1 MALPIAGMTC
11 AACVSHVSEAL
22 ERVDGVESAAVNLA
36 TERAAL
42 TLRDGGAQPSL
53 RTLADALDD
62 AGYGVASRKTTLAI
76 GGMTCA
82 ACVSHV
88 EKALTEVEGVA
99 GASVNLATER
109 ASVEYVPGVAAISDL
124 RYSVE
129 DAGYSVSAVIAD
141 GDDSDYPSETGGL
154 RAKFALSLAASALI
168 MALMA
173 FPAVLD
179 WLPFRMEFVLWAL
192 ATPVQLWAARGFYV
206 SAWSAARR
214 FTSNMNTLIA
224 VGTSVA
230 YGYSVFAT
238 LFADS
243 ALFDGRAAHTY
254 FDTSTAIIGLTLFGR
269 FMEARAKRRA
279 SDAVR
284 ALASLRPESA
294 RVARD
299 GEHVDIPIDE
309 IAVGDTVIVRPGERI
324 SADGVVAEGAS
335 GVDESML
342 TGESVPVEKRAGSEV
357 YAATING
364 GGAFSFAVGRV
375 GRDTMLSGIIRLVEE
390 AQGSKA
396 PIQRLADAVSSWF
409 VPAVI
414 AFAAAVFAVWLALG
428 PAPSYAS
435 AILAAVAVLIIA
447 CPCAMGLATPTA
459 IMVATGKGAE
469 FGALI
474 RSAEALETAH
484 KADVIALDK
493 TGTLTRGRPSV
504 AEVYAPEFGEDAL
517 IALAASVERASEHPL
532 GAAILESA
540 AERGLDLQDAAD
552 FRSIPGAGVVA
563 NLEDGKIPGAGVVAN
578 LEDGKIPGAGAAANL
593 DGGKTPAAVGN
604 ARLMDELGIAV
615 PPEMRERAE
624 RMSADGRTIAFAASG
639 GAALGAIGISDTL
652 EPHAADAVAQL
663 KRLGLEVV
671 MLTGDNALAADA
683 IAARVGIER
692 VESGLLPSDKA
703 DFIENLQAPGKTV
716 AMVGDGVNDAPAL
729 ARADVGIAIG
739 TGADVAMESADVTLA
754 GGDLRG
760 AATVIALS
768 RAAMRVIR
776 QNLFWAFAYN
786 VALIPVAAGALYPI
800 FAALGGVPDALRP
813 GLGEHGFL
821 NPILAAAAMAVSS
834 VSVVANSL
842 RLKRFKPP
850 AK

>member
-1 MALPIAGMTC
+1 MALPITGMTC

-22 ERVDGVESAAVNLA
+22 ERVDGVEGVSVNLA
-36 TERAAL
+36 SERAAL
-42 TLRDGGAQPSL
+42 TLRDGGGAPSL
-53 RTLADALDD
+53 RTLADALED
-62 AGYGVASRKTTLAI
+62 AGYGVGARKTTLAI

-88 EKALTEVEGVA
+88 ERALTDVEGVA

-109 ASVEYVPGVAAISDL
+109 ATVEYVPGVAAISDL

-129 DAGYSVSAVIAD
+129 DAGYSVAAVIGE

-154 RAKFALSLAASALI
+154 KTKFAVSLAVSAAI

-179 WLPFRMEFVLWAL
+179 GLPFRMEFILWAL
-192 ATPVQLWAARGFYV
+192 ATPVQVWAARGFYA
-206 SAWSAARR
+206 SAWSAAKR

-230 YGYSVFAT
+230 YGYSAFAT
-238 LFADS
+238 AFADS

-254 FDTSTAIIGLTLFGR
+254 FDTSTAIIGLTLFGK
-269 FMEARAKRRA
+269 FLEARAKRRA

-284 ALASLRPESA
+284 ALASLRPDTA
-294 RVARD
+294 RVVRD
-299 GEHVDIPIDE
+299 GEHVDIPIDD
-309 IAVGDTVIVRPGERI
+309 IVVGDSVIVRPGERVP
-324 SADGVVAEGAS
+324 ADGAVTSGAS
-335 GVDESML
+335 DVDESML
-342 TGESVPVEKRAGSEV
+342 TGESVPVEKRVGSAV

-364 GGAFSFAVGRV
+364 GGAFTFDAERV
-375 GRDTMLSGIIRLVEE
+375 GRDTALSRIIRLVEE
-390 AQGSKA
+390 AQGSRA
-396 PIQRLADAVSSWF
+396 PIQRLADAVSARF

-414 AFAAAVFAVWLALG
+414 AVAIAVFAFWLAFG

-435 AILAAVAVLIIA
+435 AALAAVAVLIIA

-459 IMVATGKGAE
+459 IMAATGKGAE

-474 RSAEALETAH
+474 RSAETLETAH
-484 KADVIALDK
+484 RVDVVALDK

-504 AEVYAPEFGEDAL
+504 AEVYAPGFGEDAL

-532 GAAILESA
+532 GAAIVEYA
-540 AERGLDLQDAAD
+540 AERGLELADAAD
-552 FRSIPGAGVVA
+552 FRA
-563 NLEDGKIPGAGVVAN
+563 
-578 LEDGKIPGAGAAANL
+578 IPGAGAVAVL
-593 DGGKTPAAVGN
+593 DGTRAAVGN
-604 ARLMDELGIAV
+604 ARLMDELGIPI
-615 PPEMRERAE
+615 PPEIRHRAE
-624 RMSADGRTIAFAASG
+624 RASADGAAVAFAASDG
-639 GAALGAIGISDTL
+639 EALGVIAISDVL
-652 EPHAADAVAQL
+652 EPQSAAAVASM
-663 KRLGLEVV
+663 KRLGLEIV
-671 MLTGDNALAADA
+671 MLTGDNALAASA

-692 VESGLLPSDKA
+692 VESELSPSDKA
-703 DFIENLQAPGKTV
+703 DFVERLQAAGKTV

-754 GGDLRG
+754 SGDLRG

-800 FAALGGVPDALRP
+800 FAALGGVQDALRP
-813 GLGEHGFL
+813 ILGEHGFL
-821 NPILAAAAMAVSS
+821 NPILAAAAMATSS

-842 RLKRFKPP
+842 RLKRFRPP
-850 AK
+850 ADWR

>member
-1 MALPIAGMTC
+1 MRPLSAQSGYRMALPITGMTC

-22 ERVDGVESAAVNLA
+22 ERVDGVDGVSVNLA
-36 TERAAL
+36 SERASIA
-42 TLRDGGAQPSL
+42 LRDDAAPSL
-53 RTLADALDD
+53 RTLAEALED
-62 AGYGVASRKTTLAI
+62 AGYGVGARKTTLAI

-88 EKALTEVEGVA
+88 ERALTDVEGVA

-109 ASVEYVPGVAAISDL
+109 ATVEYVPGVAAISDL

-129 DAGYSVSAVIAD
+129 DAGYSVAAVIGE

-154 RAKFALSLAASALI
+154 KTKFAVSLAVSAAI

-179 WLPFRMEFVLWAL
+179 GLPFRMEFILWAL
-192 ATPVQLWAARGFYV
+192 ATPVQIWAARGFYA
-206 SAWSAARR
+206 SAWSAAKR

-230 YGYSVFAT
+230 YGYSAFAT
-238 LFADS
+238 AFADS

-254 FDTSTAIIGLTLFGR
+254 FDTSTAIIGLTLFGK
-269 FMEARAKRRA
+269 FLEARAKRRA

-284 ALASLRPESA
+284 ALASLRPDTA
-294 RVARD
+294 RVVRD
-299 GEHVDIPIDE
+299 GEHVDIPIDD
-309 IAVGDTVIVRPGERI
+309 IVVGDSVIVRPGERVP
-324 SADGVVAEGAS
+324 ADGAVTSGAS
-335 GVDESML
+335 DVDESML
-342 TGESVPVEKRAGSEV
+342 TGESAPVEKRVGSEV

-364 GGAFSFAVGRV
+364 GGAFTFAAERV
-375 GRDTMLSGIIRLVEE
+375 GRDTALSGIIRLVEE
-390 AQGSKA
+390 AQGSRA
-396 PIQRLADAVSSWF
+396 PIQRLADAVSARF

-414 AFAAAVFAVWLALG
+414 AVSIAVFAFWLAFG

-435 AILAAVAVLIIA
+435 AALAAVAVLIIA

-459 IMVATGKGAE
+459 IMAATGKGAE

-474 RSAEALETAH
+474 RSAETLETAH
-484 KADVIALDK
+484 RVDVVALDK

-504 AEVYAPEFGEDAL
+504 AEVYAPGFGEDAL
-517 IALAASVERASEHPL
+517 IALAASVERGSEHPL
-532 GAAILESA
+532 GTAIVEYA
-540 AERGLDLQDAAD
+540 AERGLGLTDAAD
-552 FRSIPGAGVVA
+552 FRA
-563 NLEDGKIPGAGVVAN
+563 
-578 LEDGKIPGAGAAANL
+578 IPGAGAVAVV
-593 DGGKTPAAVGN
+593 DGAPAAVGS
-604 ARLMDELGIAV
+604 ARLMEELGIPI
-615 PPEMRERAE
+615 PPEIRRRAE
-624 RMSADGRTIAFAASG
+624 GVSADGAAVAFAASDDE
-639 GAALGAIGISDTL
+639 ALGVIGISDVL
-652 EPHAADAVAQL
+652 EPQSAAAVAAM

-671 MLTGDNALAADA
+671 MLTGDNALAARA
-683 IAARVGIER
+683 IAERVGIER
-692 VESGLLPSDKA
+692 VEAELSPSDKA
-703 DFIENLQAPGKTV
+703 DFVERLQAAGKTV

-739 TGADVAMESADVTLA
+739 TGADVAMESADVTLVS
-754 GGDLRG
+754 GDLRG

-800 FAALGGVPDALRP
+800 FAAAGGVPDALRP
-813 GLGEHGFL
+813 ILGEHGFL
-821 NPILAAAAMAVSS
+821 NPILAAAAMATSS

-850 AK
+850 ANER

>member
-36 TERAAL
+36 TERAAI
-42 TLRDGGAQPSL
+42 TLRDGEAQPDL
-53 RTLADALDD
+53 RTLADALED

-88 EKALTEVEGVA
+88 ERALIEVEGVA

-109 ASVEYVPGVAAISDL
+109 AAVEYVPGVAAISDL

-173 FPAVLD
+173 FPVLD

-192 ATPVQLWAARGFYV
+192 ATPVQVWAARGFYM
-206 SAWSAARR
+206 SAWGAARR
-214 FTSNMNTLIA
+214 FASNMNTLIA

-230 YGYSVFAT
+230 YGYSAFAT

-243 ALFDGRAAHTY
+243 ALFAGRAAHTY

-284 ALASLRPESA
+284 ALANLRPESA
-294 RVARD
+294 RVVRD

-309 IAVGDTVIVRPGERI
+309 IAVGDMVIVRPGERI

-364 GGAFSFAVGRV
+364 GGAFSFEVGRV

-484 KADVIALDK
+484 KADVAALDK

-532 GAAILESA
+532 GAAIVEYA
-540 AERGLDLQDAAD
+540 TERGLELRDAAD
-552 FRSIPGAGVVA
+552 FRA
-563 NLEDGKIPGAGVVAN
+563 
-578 LEDGKIPGAGAAANL
+578 IPGAGASANL

-624 RMSADGRTIAFAASG
+624 RMSADGRTTAFAASG
-639 GAALGAIGISDTL
+639 GAALGVIGISDTL

-671 MLTGDNALAADA
+671 MLTGDNALAASA
-683 IAARVGIER
+683 IAGRVGIER

-703 DFIENLQAPGKTV
+703 DFIENLQAAGKTV

-760 AATVIALS
+760 AATVVALS
-768 RAAMRVIR
+768 RAAMRAIR

-786 VALIPVAAGALYPI
+786 VALIPVAAGALYPL

-813 GLGEHGFL
+813 ILGEHGFL
-821 NPILAAAAMAVSS
+821 NPILAAAAMATSS

-842 RLKRFKPP
+842 RLKRFNPP

>member
-42 TLRDGGAQPSL
+42 TLRDGGAPDL
-53 RTLADALDD
+53 RTLADALED

-129 DAGYSVSAVIAD
+129 DAGYSVSAVISD

-192 ATPVQLWAARGFYV
+192 ATPVQLWAARGFYI

-309 IAVGDTVIVRPGERI
+309 IAVGDTVIVRPGQRI

-364 GGAFSFAVGRV
+364 GGAFSFEVVRV

-396 PIQRLADAVSSWF
+396 PIQRLADAVSAWF

-540 AERGLDLQDAAD
+540 AERGLALRDAAD
-552 FRSIPGAGVVA
+552 FRAIPGAGA
-563 NLEDGKIPGAGVVAN
+563 VAN
-578 LEDGKIPGAGAAANL
+578 LEDGKIPGAGAAASL
-593 DGGKTPAAVGN
+593 DGGKTTAAVGN

-615 PPEMRERAE
+615 PPDMRERAE

-639 GAALGAIGISDTL
+639 GAALGVVGISDTL

-663 KRLGLEVV
+663 KRLGLDVV
-671 MLTGDNALAADA
+671 MLTGDNALAASA
-683 IAARVGIER
+683 IAGRVGIER

-703 DFIENLQAPGKTV
+703 DFIENLQAAGKTV

-739 TGADVAMESADVTLA
+739 TGADVAMESADATLA

-786 VALIPVAAGALYPI
+786 VALIPVAAGALYPL

-813 GLGEHGFL
+813 ILGEHGFL

-850 AK
+850 AA

>member
-1 MALPIAGMTC
+1 MALPITGMTC
-11 AACVSHVSEAL
+11 AACVSHVSDAL

-36 TERAAL
+36 TERAAV
-42 TLRDGGAQPSL
+42 TLRDDGEAAPSL
-53 RTLADALDD
+53 RTLADALED
-62 AGYGVASRKTTLAI
+62 AGYGVGSRKTTLAI

-88 EKALTEVEGVA
+88 ERALIEVEGVA

-109 ASVEYVPGVAAISDL
+109 ATVEYVPGVAAISDL

-179 WLPFRMEFVLWAL
+179 WLPFRMEFALWAL
-192 ATPVQLWAARGFYV
+192 ATPVQIWAARGFYA
-206 SAWSAARR
+206 SAWGAARR

-230 YGYSVFAT
+230 YGYSAFAT

-243 ALFDGRAAHTY
+243 ALFAGRAAHTY

-294 RVARD
+294 RIVRG
-299 GEHVDIPIDE
+299 GEQMDVPIDE
-309 IAVGDTVIVRPGERI
+309 IAVGDTAIVRPGERI
-324 SADGVVAEGAS
+324 SADGVVISGAS

-364 GGAFSFAVGRV
+364 GGAFSFEVVRV

-396 PIQRLADAVSSWF
+396 PIQRLADAVSAWF

-428 PAPSYAS
+428 PAPAYAS

-484 KADVIALDK
+484 KVDVVALDK

-504 AEVYAPEFGEDAL
+504 SEVYAPEFGEDAL

-532 GAAILESA
+532 GAAIAESA
-540 AERGLDLQDAAD
+540 AERGLDLEESAD
-552 FRSIPGAGVVA
+552 FRAIPGAGVVA
-563 NLEDGKIPGAGVVAN
+563 NLDGAPV
-578 LEDGKIPGAGAAANL
+578 
-593 DGGKTPAAVGN
+593 AVGN
-604 ARLMDELGIAV
+604 ARLLDELGIAI
-615 PPEMRERAE
+615 PPDMRERAE
-624 RMSADGRTIAFAASG
+624 HMSADGRAVAFAASG
-639 GAALGAIGISDTL
+639 GAALGVIGISDTL
-652 EPHAADAVAQL
+652 EPHAADAVAQMM
-663 KRLGLEVV
+663 RLGLDVV
-671 MLTGDNALAADA
+671 MLTGDNALAASA
-683 IAARVGIER
+683 IAKQVGIER
-692 VESGLLPSDKA
+692 AEAGLLPSDKA
-703 DFIENLQAPGKTV
+703 DFIESLQADGKTV

-739 TGADVAMESADVTLA
+739 TGADVAMESADATLA

-760 AATVIALS
+760 AATIIALS

-786 VALIPVAAGALYPI
+786 VALIPVAAGALYPL

-813 GLGEHGFL
+813 LLGEHGFL
-821 NPILAAAAMAVSS
+821 NPILAAAAMATSS

-850 AK
+850 AA

>member
-1 MALPIAGMTC
+1 MSAQSGYRMALPITGMTC

-22 ERVDGVESAAVNLA
+22 ERVDGVEGVAVNLA
-36 TERAAL
+36 SERAAI
-42 TLRDGGAQPSL
+42 TLRDDDAAPSL
-53 RTLADALDD
+53 RTLADALED
-62 AGYGVASRKTTLAI
+62 AGYGVGARKTTLAI
-76 GGMTCA
+76 SGMTCA

-88 EKALTEVEGVA
+88 ERALTDVEGVA

-109 ASVEYVPGVAAISDL
+109 ATVEYVPGVAAISDL

-129 DAGYSVSAVIAD
+129 DAGYSVAAVIGE

-154 RAKFALSLAASALI
+154 KTKFAVSLAVSAAI

-179 WLPFRMEFVLWAL
+179 GLPFRMEFILWAL
-192 ATPVQLWAARGFYV
+192 ATPVQIWAARGFYA
-206 SAWSAARR
+206 SAWSAAKR

-230 YGYSVFAT
+230 YGYSAFAAM
-238 LFADS
+238 FADS

-254 FDTSTAIIGLTLFGR
+254 FDTSTAIIGLTLFGK
-269 FMEARAKRRA
+269 FLEARAKRRA

-284 ALASLRPESA
+284 ALASLRPDTA
-294 RVARD
+294 RVVRD
-299 GEHVDIPIDE
+299 GAHVDIPIDD
-309 IAVGDTVIVRPGERI
+309 IVVGDSVTVRPGERVP
-324 SADGVVAEGAS
+324 ADGAVTS
-335 GVDESML
+335 GSSDVDESML
-342 TGESVPVEKRAGSEV
+342 TGESAPVEKRVGSEV

-364 GGAFSFAVGRV
+364 GGAFTFAAERV
-375 GRDTMLSGIIRLVEE
+375 GRDTALSGIIRLVEE
-390 AQGSKA
+390 AQGSRA
-396 PIQRLADAVSSWF
+396 PIQRLADAVSARF

-414 AFAAAVFAVWLALG
+414 AVSIAVFAFWLAFG

-435 AILAAVAVLIIA
+435 AALAAVAVLIIA

-459 IMVATGKGAE
+459 IMAATGKGAE

-474 RSAEALETAH
+474 RSAETLETAH
-484 KADVIALDK
+484 RVDVVALDK

-504 AEVYAPEFGEDAL
+504 AEVYAPAGFGEDAL
-517 IALAASVERASEHPL
+517 IALAASVERGSEHPL
-532 GAAILESA
+532 GAAIVEYA
-540 AERGLDLQDAAD
+540 AERGLDLRDAAD
-552 FRSIPGAGVVA
+552 FRA
-563 NLEDGKIPGAGVVAN
+563 
-578 LEDGKIPGAGAAANL
+578 IPGAGAVAVL
-593 DGGKTPAAVGN
+593 DGSPAAVGN
-604 ARLMDELGIAV
+604 ARLMRELGIPI
-615 PPEMRERAE
+615 PPEIRHRAE
-624 RMSADGRTIAFAASG
+624 GASADGAAVAFAASDG
-639 GAALGAIGISDTL
+639 EALGVIGISDVL
-652 EPHAADAVAQL
+652 EPQSAAAVAAM

-671 MLTGDNALAADA
+671 MLTGDNALAARA
-683 IAARVGIER
+683 IAERVGIER
-692 VESGLLPSDKA
+692 VEAELSPSDKA
-703 DFIENLQAPGKTV
+703 DFVERLQAAGKTV

-754 GGDLRG
+754 SGDLRG

-813 GLGEHGFL
+813 ILGEHGFL
-821 NPILAAAAMAVSS
+821 NPILAAAAMATSS

-842 RLKRFKPP
+842 RLKRFRPP
-850 AK
+850 ADWR

>member
-1 MALPIAGMTC
+1 MSARNGFRMALPITGMTC
-11 AACVSHVSEAL
+11 AACVSHVSDAL

-36 TERAAL
+36 TERAAI
-42 TLRDGGAQPSL
+42 TLRDDGEDAPSL
-53 RTLADALDD
+53 RTLADALKD
-62 AGYGVASRKTTLAI
+62 AGYGVGSRKTTLAI

-88 EKALTEVEGVA
+88 ERALIEVEGVA
-99 GASVNLATER
+99 GAAVNLATER
-109 ASVEYVPGVAAISDL
+109 ATVEYVPGVAAISDL

-179 WLPFRMEFVLWAL
+179 WLPFRMEFALWAL
-192 ATPVQLWAARGFYV
+192 ATPVQIWAARGFYA
-206 SAWSAARR
+206 SAWGAARR

-230 YGYSVFAT
+230 YGYSAFAT

-294 RVARD
+294 RVVRD
-299 GEHVDIPIDE
+299 GERMDVPIDE
-309 IAVGDTVIVRPGERI
+309 IAVGDTAIVRPGERI
-324 SADGVVAEGAS
+324 SADGVVISGAS

-364 GGAFSFAVGRV
+364 GGAFSFEVVRV

-396 PIQRLADAVSSWF
+396 PIQRLADAVSAWF

-428 PAPSYAS
+428 PAPAYAS

-484 KADVIALDK
+484 KVDVVALDK

-504 AEVYAPEFGEDAL
+504 SAVYAPEFGEDAL

-532 GAAILESA
+532 GAAIAERA
-540 AERGLDLQDAAD
+540 DERGLDLEESAD
-552 FRSIPGAGVVA
+552 FRAIPGAGVVA
-563 NLEDGKIPGAGVVAN
+563 NLDGA
-578 LEDGKIPGAGAAANL
+578 
-593 DGGKTPAAVGN
+593 PAAVGA
-604 ARLMDELGIAV
+604 ARLLDELGIDI
-615 PPEMRERAE
+615 PPDMRERAE
-624 RMSADGRTIAFAASG
+624 HMSADGRAIAFAARD
-639 GAALGAIGISDTL
+639 GAALGVIGISDTL
-652 EPHAADAVAQL
+652 EPHAADAVNAM

-671 MLTGDNALAADA
+671 MLTGDNALAASA
-683 IAARVGIER
+683 IAKQVGIER
-692 VESGLLPSDKA
+692 AEAGLLPSDKA
-703 DFIENLQAPGKTV
+703 DFIESLQAAGKTV

-739 TGADVAMESADVTLA
+739 TGADVAMESADATLA

-786 VALIPVAAGALYPI
+786 VALIPVAAGALYPL

-813 GLGEHGFL
+813 LLGEHGFL
-821 NPILAAAAMAVSS
+821 NPILAAAAMATSS

-850 AK
+850 AA

>member
-1 MALPIAGMTC
+1 MRPLSAQSGYRMALPITGMTC

-22 ERVDGVESAAVNLA
+22 ERVDGVEGVAVNLA
-36 TERAAL
+36 SERASIA
-42 TLRDGGAQPSL
+42 LRDSGGAPSL
-53 RTLADALDD
+53 RTLADALED
-62 AGYGVASRKTTLAI
+62 AGYGVGARKTTLAI

-88 EKALTEVEGVA
+88 ERALTDVEGVA

-109 ASVEYVPGVAAISDL
+109 ATVEYVPGVAAISDL

-129 DAGYSVSAVIAD
+129 DAGYSVAAVIGE
-141 GDDSDYPSETGGL
+141 GDDSDYPGETGGL
-154 RAKFALSLAASALI
+154 KTKFAVSLAVSAAI

-179 WLPFRMEFVLWAL
+179 GLPFRMEFILWAL
-192 ATPVQLWAARGFYV
+192 ATPVQIWAARGFYA
-206 SAWSAARR
+206 SAWSAAKR

-230 YGYSVFAT
+230 YGYSAFAT
-238 LFADS
+238 AFADS

-254 FDTSTAIIGLTLFGR
+254 FDTSTAIIGLTLFGK
-269 FMEARAKRRA
+269 FLEARAKRRA

-284 ALASLRPESA
+284 ALASLRPDTA
-294 RVARD
+294 RVVRD
-299 GEHVDIPIDE
+299 GERVDIPIDD
-309 IAVGDTVIVRPGERI
+309 IVVGDSVIVRPGERVP
-324 SADGVVAEGAS
+324 ADGAVTSGAS
-335 GVDESML
+335 DVDESML
-342 TGESVPVEKRAGSEV
+342 TGESAPVEKRVGSEV

-364 GGAFSFAVGRV
+364 GGAFTFAAERV
-375 GRDTMLSGIIRLVEE
+375 GRDTALSGIIRLVEE
-390 AQGSKA
+390 AQGSRA
-396 PIQRLADAVSSWF
+396 PIQRLADAVSARF

-414 AFAAAVFAVWLALG
+414 AVSIAVFAFWLAFG

-435 AILAAVAVLIIA
+435 AALAAVAVLIIA

-459 IMVATGKGAE
+459 IMAATGKGAE

-474 RSAEALETAH
+474 RSAETLETAH
-484 KADVIALDK
+484 RVDVVALDK

-504 AEVYAPEFGEDAL
+504 AEVYAPGFGEDAL

-532 GAAILESA
+532 GAAIVEYA
-540 AERGLDLQDAAD
+540 AERGLDLTDAAD
-552 FRSIPGAGVVA
+552 FRA
-563 NLEDGKIPGAGVVAN
+563 
-578 LEDGKIPGAGAAANL
+578 IPGAGAVAVV
-593 DGGKTPAAVGN
+593 DGSRAAVGN
-604 ARLMDELGIAV
+604 ARLMRELGIPI
-615 PPEMRERAE
+615 PPDIRHRAE
-624 RMSADGRTIAFAASG
+624 GASADGAAVAFVASDG
-639 GAALGAIGISDTL
+639 EALGVIAISDVL
-652 EPHAADAVAQL
+652 EPQSAAAVSAM

-671 MLTGDNALAADA
+671 MLTGDNALAARA
-683 IAARVGIER
+683 IAERVGIER
-692 VESGLLPSDKA
+692 VEAELSPSDKA
-703 DFIENLQAPGKTV
+703 DFVERLQAAGKTV

-754 GGDLRG
+754 SGDLRG

-800 FAALGGVPDALRP
+800 FAAIGGVPDALRP
-813 GLGEHGFL
+813 ILGEHGFL
-821 NPILAAAAMAVSS
+821 NPILAAAAMATSS

-842 RLKRFKPP
+842 RLKRFRPP
-850 AK
+850 ADRR

>member
-1 MALPIAGMTC
+1 MALPITGMTC
-11 AACVSHVSEAL
+11 AACVSHVSDAL

-36 TERAAL
+36 TERAAI
-42 TLRDGGAQPSL
+42 TLRDDGEDAPSL
-53 RTLADALDD
+53 RTLADALED
-62 AGYGVASRKTTLAI
+62 AGYGVGSRKTTLAI

-88 EKALTEVEGVA
+88 ERALIEVEGVA

-109 ASVEYVPGVAAISDL
+109 ATVEYVPGVAAISDL

-192 ATPVQLWAARGFYV
+192 ATPVQIWAARGFYA
-206 SAWSAARR
+206 SAWGAARR

-230 YGYSVFAT
+230 YGYSAFAT

-243 ALFDGRAAHTY
+243 ALFAGRAAHTY

-269 FMEARAKRRA
+269 FMEACAKRRA

-294 RVARD
+294 RVVRD
-299 GEHVDIPIDE
+299 GEHADIPIDE
-309 IAVGDTVIVRPGERI
+309 IAVGDTAIVRPGERI
-324 SADGVVAEGAS
+324 SADGVVISGAS

-364 GGAFSFAVGRV
+364 GGAFSFEVARV

-396 PIQRLADAVSSWF
+396 PIQRLADAVSAWF

-474 RSAEALETAH
+474 RSAETLETAH
-484 KADVIALDK
+484 KVDVVALDK

-504 AEVYAPEFGEDAL
+504 SEVYAPEFGEDAL

-532 GAAILESA
+532 GAAIAESA
-540 AERGLDLQDAAD
+540 AERGLDLEESAD
-552 FRSIPGAGVVA
+552 FRAIPGAGVVA
-563 NLEDGKIPGAGVVAN
+563 NLDGAPVAV
-578 LEDGKIPGAGAAANL
+578 GAA
-593 DGGKTPAAVGN
+593 
-604 ARLMDELGIAV
+604 RLLDELGIAI
-615 PPEMRERAE
+615 PAEMRERAE
-624 RMSADGRTIAFAASG
+624 RMSADGRAIAFAASG

-652 EPHAADAVAQL
+652 EPHAADAVNAM

-671 MLTGDNALAADA
+671 MLTGDNALAASA
-683 IAARVGIER
+683 IAKQVGIER
-692 VESGLLPSDKA
+692 AEAGLLPSDKA
-703 DFIENLQAPGKTV
+703 DFIENLQASGKTV

-739 TGADVAMESADVTLA
+739 TGADVAMESADATLA

-760 AATVIALS
+760 AATTIALS

-786 VALIPVAAGALYPI
+786 VALIPVAAGALYPL

-813 GLGEHGFL
+813 LLGEHGFL
-821 NPILAAAAMAVSS
+821 NPILAAAAMATSS

-850 AK
+850 AA